1 MMSRISF
8 SPPWLPGWTVP
19 ALRWALGVGIVAVL
33 LLRFDVGEV
42 ASELRATRL
51 ELAVPALAGLVAIHL
66 IGAATWRLLA
76 IRLGDRRLT
85 WAQTVRT
92 YYIAQGLGGLTPG
105 NIGADAYRVY
115 SAPAGIGAWRST
127 VRPIVVQRVTSS
139 AALAGLGLA
148 ALTLL
153 PPSVDVR
160 FVVAA
165 SAVLLAVGSS
175 LLVFF
180 LRRAAN
186 SEDVHTRQQ
195 ATRGALGW
203 AIAAGL
209 LLGLAFHAGAIGLSY
224 LLVASITPIAEPGQV
239 LACLAIARLSIL
251 VPISPSG
258 LGFQEGALSYLFL
271 RIGLSPQTA
280 IAAAL
285 LNRLALLATVAL
297 GGLLLATGSR
307 RHSADKLP
315 KTQGSSLLPG

>member
-1 MMSRISF
+1 MTRRISF
-8 SPPWLPGWTVP
+8 SPRWLPAWTLP
-19 ALRWALGVGIVAVL
+19 ALRWAVGVGIVAVL

-51 ELAVPALAGLVAIHL
+51 ELALPAIAGLVAIHL

-85 WAQTVRT
+85 WAQTLRT

-115 SAPAGIGAWRST
+115 AAPAGIGAWRST

-153 PPSVDVR
+153 PHSVDVR

-165 SAVLLAVGSS
+165 SAVLLAIGSS
-175 LLVFF
+175 LLAF
-180 LRRAAN
+180 LLQRPAAN
-186 SEDVHTRQQ
+186 GADTRIGQR
-195 ATRGALGW
+195 APRRALGW
-203 AIAAGL
+203 AIGAGFV
-209 LLGLAFHAGAIGLSY
+209 LGLAFHAGAIGLSY

-258 LGFQEGALSYLFL
+258 LGLQEGALSFLFL

-297 GGLLLATGSR
+297 GGMLLATGSR
-307 RHSADKLP
+307 HSAQELP
-315 KTQGSSLLPG
+315 KTESSSLLPS